1 MKRRVSIFRCTK
13 KAITSKIF
21 KDRVEKNKTKRRST
35 MSSLPLTDDLA
46 KLSFREESEAMKK
59 FWKIPEL
66 VEKLFPFLDAS
77 SILNLARVHPPTHRI
92 LQGGFNWI
100 QFLRRSCPSPAIDY
114 ENRPANLFTDCAWA
128 IEAAELKKQE
138 IRPIVQLL
146 KMMKNPRPYL
156 LDLLDLICHR
166 FHGLGDR
173 FGAAIE
179 MTCPQ
184 HRSHTVDAV
193 GFLLLEE
200 VESSLGSTELKLEFL
215 QISQM
220 VEALTV
226 AFGARVL
233 RQEGEGVKTT
243 IRAYNFFCTEQ
254 IQAEFLLT
262 LAQRCK
268 SLELV
273 NVHVFGKIGAQG
285 WSVLAEAISLLS
297 EHLFGISVASRQVL
311 LEANTEDLRTI
322 WEAIPLGDGGGWS
335 VQVDRD
341 GEPEP
346 GLIINKG
353 IDIVTGL
360 ETDEEKFM
368 EEEDPEKAWAVLEQY
383 MNKS

>member
-1 MKRRVSIFRCTK
+1 M
-13 KAITSKIF
+13 
-21 KDRVEKNKTKRRST
+21 
-35 MSSLPLTDDLA
+35 
-46 KLSFREESEAMKK
+46 
-59 FWKIPEL
+59 
-66 VEKLFPFLDAS
+66 
-77 SILNLARVHPPTHRI
+77 
-92 LQGGFNWI
+92 
-100 QFLRRSCPSPAIDY
+100 
-114 ENRPANLFTDCAWA
+114 
-128 IEAAELKKQE
+128 
-138 IRPIVQLL
+138 
-146 KMMKNPRPYL
+146 
-156 LDLLDLICHR
+156 
-166 FHGLGDR
+166 
-173 FGAAIE
+173 
-179 MTCPQ
+179 
-184 HRSHTVDAV
+184 
-193 GFLLLEE
+193 
-200 VESSLGSTELKLEFL
+200 GSTELKLEFL

-226 AFGARVL
+226 AFSARVL
-233 RQEGEGVKTT
+233 RQEGEEVKTT

-322 WEAIPLGDGGGWS
+322 WEVIPLGDGGGWS